1 MKAKPVTSARQG
13 VGERE
18 MNAGEAPVIGMTDT
32 FYTPGTYQLDVRTYS
47 RHQCCVAMFPL
58 CGARVM

>member
-1 MKAKPVTSARQG
+1 MQG

-32 FYTPGTYQLDVRTYS
+32 YYAPGAYQLDVSATAS
-47 RHQCCVAMFPL
+47 LETPSLA
-58 CGARVM
+58 A

>member
-1 MKAKPVTSARQG
+1 MLQG

-32 FYTPGTYQLDVRTYS
+32 FYAPGTYQLDVRTHCS
-47 RHQCCVAMFPL
+47 RT
-58 CGARVM
+58 

>member
-1 MKAKPVTSARQG
+1 MVHGESKELAPQG

-32 FYTPGTYQLDVRTYS
+32 FYAPGTYQLDVRIRCS
-47 RHQCCVAMFPL
+47 RS
-58 CGARVM
+58 